1 MKVLVTGKGGQ
12 LASEFHSKKNKDKN
26 WIFCSV
32 EDLDITDRDK
42 VLKFF
47 HKHSFEYVINCAA
60 YTAVD
65 DAENNE
71 NAAYSV
77 NVLGP
82 RNLALACKIRDSKL
96 IHFSTDYVF
105 DGQSEIPYLE
115 YDKTNPKSVYGLTKL
130 QGEKEIIKSCVKSII
145 IRTSWVYSIYG
156 HNFVKTMLKLAK
168 IKSELGIIYDQVGSP
183 TNAEDL
189 ADAVL
194 NIIET
199 SKYVWIN
206 TQIFNFSNKG
216 KCSWYEFALEIF
228 KIKKINMIVK
238 KLQTKDYKTLA
249 NRPKFSLLDKTK
261 FENTFNYQ
269 IEEWQKSLKKML
281 IKI

>member
-1 MKVLVTGKGGQ
+1 
-12 LASEFHSKKNKDKN
+12 
-26 WIFCSV
+26 
-32 EDLDITDRDK
+32 
-42 VLKFF
+42 
-47 HKHSFEYVINCAA
+47 
-60 YTAVD
+60 
-65 DAENNE
+65 
-71 NAAYSV
+71 
-77 NVLGP
+77 
-82 RNLALACKIRDSKL
+82 
-96 IHFSTDYVF
+96 
-105 DGQSEIPYLE
+105 
-115 YDKTNPKSVYGLTKL
+115 
-130 QGEKEIIKSCVKSII
+130 
-145 IRTSWVYSIYG
+145 
-156 HNFVKTMLKLAK
+156 MLKLAK
-168 IKSELGIIYDQVGSP
+168 IKSELGIICDQVGSP

-199 SKYVWIN
+199 SKYIWTN

-216 KCSWYEFALEIF
+216 KCSWFEFALEIF
-228 KIKKINMIVK
+228 KIKKINIIVK